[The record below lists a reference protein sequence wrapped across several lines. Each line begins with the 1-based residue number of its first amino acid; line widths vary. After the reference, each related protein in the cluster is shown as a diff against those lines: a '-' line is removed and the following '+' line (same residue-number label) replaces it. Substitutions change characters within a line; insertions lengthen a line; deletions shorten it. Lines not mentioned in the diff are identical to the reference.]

1 MKDLIVLDIL
11 TVVLVCALCLLSMVL
26 GYQQGFKVGVIAA
39 WECHT
44 DMECENLERLVK

>member
-1 MKDLIVLDIL
+1 MKDSIVFDIL
-11 TVVLVCALCLLSMVL
+11 TVVLVCGLCLASMAI

>member
-1 MKDLIVLDIL
+1 MKESLVLDIL
-11 TVVLVCALCLLSMVL
+11 TVLLVSVLCLLSCVI

-44 DMECENLERLVK
+44 DMECENLERMVK